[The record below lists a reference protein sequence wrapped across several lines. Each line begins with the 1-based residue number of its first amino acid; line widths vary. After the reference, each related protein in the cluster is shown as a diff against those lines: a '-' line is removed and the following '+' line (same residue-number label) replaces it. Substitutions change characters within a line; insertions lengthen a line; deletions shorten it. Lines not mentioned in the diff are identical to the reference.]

1 LSILQHRTALIAFI
15 ARQSGGQVIACE
27 IEGKLGGGAI
37 QENWALSLELDGGGY
52 HGKHALV
59 LRTDAATSIAES
71 RSRVQEFALIKAAHD
86 AGMTVP
92 EPLWMDES
100 GTVIG
105 KPFTILRRLSG
116 VAEPRLV
123 LSRLDDLAETAEMEE
138 LGEVL
143 VGHLGRELA
152 RLHQVVP
159 TKAPASLG
167 FLPVAGDDLIRQRV
181 GQYRAWLDGLPEA
194 QPVLEWALNWIE
206 DRAPVVER
214 ITLCHRDFRLGNIMI
229 DDGELRGILDFEFAG
244 WSDPDEDLGW
254 FCARCWRFGAYDK
267 EAGGLGSKA
276 AFFAGYAEV
285 SGRQPDPRRVRF
297 WEIVAALRW
306 ALIAL
311 DQGERCLSG
320 GERRIEL
327 ALTALRAIECEYD
340 LLLEIDDYDAP
351 PRPPRH
357 KHGEGIRSGEGR
369 SGENDKGEG

>member
-1 LSILQHRTALIAFI
+1 MSILQHRTALIDFI
-15 ARQSGGQVIACE
+15 ARQTGGKVIELE

-37 QENWALSLELDGGGY
+37 QENWALSLALEGGS
-52 HGKHALV
+52 HAGKHALV
-59 LRTDAATSIAES
+59 LRTDAATGIAES
-71 RSRVQEFALIKAAHD
+71 RSRVQEFALIKAAHA

-92 EPLWMDES
+92 EPLWLDES
-100 GTVIG
+100 GAITG

-123 LSRLDDLAETAEMEE
+123 LGRLSDLAESGEIEE
-138 LGEVL
+138 PGDVL
-143 VGHLGRELA
+143 VHHLGQELA

-159 TKAPASLG
+159 AKAPSGLG
-167 FLPVAGDDLIRQRV
+167 FLPTVNKDLIRQRV
-181 GQYRAWLDGLPEA
+181 ADYRRWLDRLPEA

-206 DRAPVVER
+206 DRAPEVER

-229 DDGELRGILDFEFAG
+229 EEGALRGILDFEFAG

-276 AFFAGYAEV
+276 AFFAGYAEIA
-285 SGRQPDPRRVRF
+285 GRQPDPQRVRF

-311 DQGERCLSG
+311 DQGERCFAG

-340 LLLEIDDYDAP
+340 LLLEIDDCDAP
-351 PRPPRH
+351 PKPPRH
-357 KHGEGIRSGEGR
+357 KHG
-369 SGENDKGEG
+369 GENHGGES

>member
-1 LSILQHRTALIAFI
+1 LSILQHRTALIDFI
-15 ARQSGGQVIACE
+15 ARQAGGKVIELE

-37 QENWALSLELDGGGY
+37 QENWSLSLALEGGL
-52 HGKHALV
+52 HAGKHALV
-59 LRTDAATSIAES
+59 LRTDAATGIAES

-92 EPLWMDES
+92 EPLWLDES

-123 LSRLDDLAETAEMEE
+123 LGRLSDLAESGEVEE
-138 LGEVL
+138 PGEVL
-143 VGHLGRELA
+143 ARRLGQELA
-152 RLHQVVP
+152 RLHQVTP
-159 TKAPASLG
+159 AQAPAGLG
-167 FLPVAGDDLIRQRV
+167 FLSAPGNDLMRQRIAD
-181 GQYRAWLDGLPEA
+181 YRRWLDRLPEA

-206 DRAPVVER
+206 DRAPAVER

-229 DDGELRGILDFEFAG
+229 EDSELRGILDFEFAG

-276 AFFAGYAEV
+276 AFFAGYAEIA
-285 SGRQPDPRRVRF
+285 GRQPDPQRVRF

-311 DQGERCLSG
+311 DQGERCLAG
-320 GERRIEL
+320 GERKIEL

-351 PRPPRH
+351 PKPPRH
-357 KHGEGIRSGEGR
+357 KHAEGTRG
-369 SGENDKGEG
+369 GEN

>member
-1 LSILQHRTALIAFI
+1 MSILQHRTALIDFI
-15 ARQSGGQVIACE
+15 AGQSGGKVIAFE

-37 QENWALSLELDGGGY
+37 QENWALSLELDGGA
-52 HGKHALV
+52 HDGKHALV
-59 LRTDAATSIAES
+59 LRTDAATAIAES

-92 EPLWMDES
+92 EPLWLDAS
-100 GTVIG
+100 GAVIG

-123 LSRLDDLAETAEMEE
+123 LGRLSDLAESGEVEE
-138 LGEVL
+138 PGEVL
-143 VGHLGRELA
+143 ARHLGQELA

-159 TKAPASLG
+159 ANAPSSLG
-167 FLPVAGDDLIRQRV
+167 FLPPTGDDLIHQRV
-181 GQYRAWLDGLPEA
+181 AQYRAWLDRLPEA
-194 QPVLEWALNWIE
+194 QPVLEWALNWVE
-206 DRAPVVER
+206 DRAPAVER

-229 DDGELRGILDFEFAG
+229 EDGELRGILDFEFAG

-285 SGRQPDPRRVRF
+285 SGRQPDPQRVRF

-311 DQGERCLSG
+311 DQGERCLAG

-340 LLLEIDDYDAP
+340 LLLEIDGFDAP
-351 PRPPRH
+351 PKPPHHRH
-357 KHGEGIRSGEGR
+357 AEGTQGGES
-369 SGENDKGEG
+369 